1 MSIVLIFV
9 YGEDQANASRFS
21 FKPPEIQQ
29 PSFVF
34 GWIPRQLLGFPFSIY
49 KSGRRNITFTL
60 H

>member
-9 YGEDQANASRFS
+9 YGDNQANASHFS
-21 FKPPEIQQ
+21 FKSPEIQQ

-34 GWIPRQLLGFPFSIY
+34 GWIPRQLLGFTFSIY
-49 KSGRRNITFTL
+49 KSGRRNIPFIL